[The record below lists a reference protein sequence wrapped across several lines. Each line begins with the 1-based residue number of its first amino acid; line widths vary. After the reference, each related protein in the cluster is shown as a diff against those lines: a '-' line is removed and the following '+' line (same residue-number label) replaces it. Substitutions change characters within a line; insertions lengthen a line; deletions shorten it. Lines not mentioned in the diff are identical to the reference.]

1 MTDRAHIL
9 LIISGSIAAF
19 KALDIIRRMREQFAL
34 PVRVVMTKS
43 ATHFVSPLVVSA
55 LAGTKAVSDLFSL
68 TDEAEMGHIRLGREA
83 KAIVVAPAT
92 ANMIAK
98 MAYGLADDLAGA
110 CLLVSHA
117 PVLIAPAMNPSMW
130 QHPATQANVALLK
143 QRGVVCIDPEAG
155 GMACG
160 EEGVGRLAE
169 TEYILARTK
178 EMLDGDH
185 PRQTL
190 SQALPQALP
199 QGLPLSGKRAL
210 VTAGPT
216 HEAIDAVRYIGNHSS
231 GKQGYAIAHAL
242 GRAGAE
248 VTLISGPTA
257 LPPPT
262 GVRMIS
268 VVSADAMHKASMDNL
283 PTDIAICAAAVADWR
298 VAKAKSGKHKKE
310 DGTPIWQLTETP
322 DILMSLAK
330 AKPRPDLLVGFAA
343 ECESVVDKAVA
354 KRKAK
359 GADWMVANAIQ
370 QNPQANAK
378 QKNTKQKNGV
388 VFGSSHNEVWLIRET
403 GKTHWQ
409 SMLKTEVADK
419 LTQEIIAHFAK

>member
-1 MTDRAHIL
+1 MTDMTDRSHIL
-9 LIISGSIAAF
+9 LIVTGSIAAF
-19 KALDIIRRMREQFAL
+19 KALDIIRRMREQFDL
-34 PVRVVMTKS
+34 PVRVVMTKG

-160 EEGVGRLAE
+160 ETGVGRLAE

-178 EMLDGDH
+178 EMLAGDH
-185 PRQTL
+185 SRQKL
-190 SQALPQALP
+190 S

-242 GRAGAE
+242 GRAGAR

-257 LPPPT
+257 LPPPQ
-262 GVRMIS
+262 GVHMIS
-268 VVSADAMHKASMDNL
+268 VVSADEMHKASMATL

-298 VAKAKSGKHKKE
+298 VAKTKNGKHKKE
-310 DGTPIWQLTETP
+310 DGTPVWQLTENP

-330 AKPRPDLLVGFAA
+330 AKPRPNLLVGFAA
-343 ECESVVDKAVA
+343 ECEGVVDKAMA

-370 QNPQANAK
+370 QNSQENTQQKNAK
-378 QKNTKQKNGV
+378 QNAPQKNNV
-388 VFGSSHNEVWLIRET
+388 VFGSSHNEVWLIRT
-403 GKTHWQ
+403 DGKTHWQ
-409 SMLKTEVADK
+409 PMLKTEIADK